1 MRLALLLSVIG
12 LGFFWVPG
20 TRSEAATS
28 QPSYALATVRMINTA
43 ESLAHRSG
51 GKFLP
56 LDQLISSGPLKQAA
70 EMNPDFSSAYSQMKP
85 VKGPEMLDGFDLG
98 MLVSSDGSAY
108 KLSLD
113 NKEKCG
119 TTYFSDERGL
129 IYAGKPLG
137 CSP

>member
-1 MRLALLLSVIG
+1 MPRFTKLWAAKNICKLTSPERSLTGLSLVYVGRTMRLALLLSVIG

-70 EMNPDFSSAYSQMKP
+70 EMNPDFSSAYSQM
-85 VKGPEMLDGFDLG
+85 
-98 MLVSSDGSAY
+98 
-108 KLSLD
+108 
-113 NKEKCG
+113 
-119 TTYFSDERGL
+119 
-129 IYAGKPLG
+129 
-137 CSP
+137 